1 MKIIIVGCGKVGK
14 KLTAVLSQEHNDV
27 TVIDKNEKVV
37 DELCSCYDVMG
48 VIGNGASYTT
58 QQEADIAHTDLLIAV
73 TGSDELNLLCAVTA
87 RIGGKCR
94 TICRLRNPEY
104 SKEARDLKE
113 QLGLAMV
120 VNQEYIT
127 AQEIASVLKFPSAIE
142 ISTFAKGRVD
152 LLRFKVPESSLLNG
166 LSLMEMQRKVRSG
179 VLICAVERGADIVIP
194 RGDFVLQAGDI
205 ISIVSDKASE
215 EKFFKQVGIQKNRI
229 KDVMIIGGGDTA
241 YYLTKMLEGS
251 GIKVKIIEKQ
261 LKKCEELS
269 EKLPKVDVINGDGT
283 DENLLMEE
291 GLDTTEALIA
301 LTNMDEENIML
312 SLYAMGSGVRKTVT
326 KINRIN
332 FGEVIRSLNL
342 DTLVHPKMLMSE
354 RILQYVRA
362 KNNSIGSN
370 VETMHWIVD
379 DRAEA
384 LEFIIRNG
392 CRCAEIPLKDLPLR
406 KDVLIACIT
415 RGGKIILPSGNDVL
429 KENDSVIVV
438 TTTSGLHDISDIMK
452 N

>member
-1 MKIIIVGCGKVGK
+1 MKIIIVGCGKVGE
-14 KLTAVLSQEHNDV
+14 KLTAVLSQEHNEI
-27 TVIDKNEKVV
+27 TVIDKSERVV
-37 DELCSCYDVMG
+37 DDLCSRYDVMG
-48 VIGNGASYTT
+48 VVGNGASYGT
-58 QQEADIAHTDLLIAV
+58 QQEADIQHTDLLIAV

-87 RIGGKCR
+87 RIAGKCR

-142 ISTFAKGRVD
+142 ISTFAKGRVE
-152 LLRFKVPESSLLNG
+152 LLRFKVPEKSLLDG
-166 LSLMEMQRKVRSG
+166 ISLMEMQKKIKSG
-179 VLICAVERGADIVIP
+179 VLVCTVERGANITIP
-194 RGDFVLQAGDI
+194 RGDFVLQSGDV
-205 ISIVSDKASE
+205 ISIVSDKVAE
-215 EKFFKQVGIQKNRI
+215 EKFFKQVGIQTNRI
-229 KDVMIIGGGDTA
+229 KDAMIIGGGDTA
-241 YYLTKMLEGS
+241 YYLTKMLAGS

-261 LKKCEELS
+261 LQRCEVLS
-269 EKLPKVDVINGDGT
+269 ERLPHVDIINGDGT
-283 DENLLMEE
+283 DEALLMEE
-291 GLDTTEALIA
+291 GLDSTQAVIA
-301 LTNMDEENIML
+301 LTNMDEENIIL
-312 SLYAMGSGVRKTVT
+312 SLYAKGTGVRKTIT

-332 FGEVIRSLNL
+332 FEEVIRSLDL
-342 DTLVHPKMLMSE
+342 DTLVHPKMLMAE

-370 VETMHWIVD
+370 VETLHWIVD

-384 LEFIIRNG
+384 LEFVVRKE
-392 CRCAEIPLKDLPLR
+392 CRYKDIPLKDLPLR

-415 RGGKIILPSGNDVL
+415 RKSEIILPSGNDML

-438 TTTSGLHDISDIMK
+438 TTTPGLHDISNIMK